1 MESFIRCG
9 VATGAILDDEHDQ
22 AAAQSLLDF
31 WATTLY
37 RAERPVPEST
47 LAPFDPELAPT
58 LDESAVPYVG
68 LDSFVEQK
76 TGMFF
81 GRQQA
86 IGSLVSRLRHEK
98 LVAVIG
104 PSGSGKSSLVLAGLI
119 PALKAGALPGS
130 ERWTYL
136 GRMVPGV
143 DPLANL
149 EQMIERRWTE
159 GAATTDIPQILKA
172 DPAALLAMLEERSDQ
187 PVVLVVD
194 QFEEI
199 ATLQQDSEA
208 RVAFEK
214 ALAILASH
222 PDSRHIVLLTM
233 RNDFIGAVARE
244 PELQR
249 LLEDALEP
257 VMPLTAAEL
266 REAIERPAEKIG
278 LKFEQGVVEALVH
291 DILGEPAALPLL
303 QFTLLQLWERREHNR
318 VTLHAYRELGG
329 GRLALTRSADKF
341 MESLVPEDRVMA
353 DRIFMR
359 LVRPGNGQD
368 NVANRVRRQSL
379 YNIGP
384 CQHVNRVLDKLIEGR
399 LIRLTGDTEADTE
412 VEIAHE
418 ALVRNWDRLVMLLD
432 RDRERITTGRRLEAK
447 AAEWIRHGRGEAGLL
462 KSVALLEA
470 ETWLASPDAAALVS
484 DELRALVVASCTAA
498 NAAHRR
504 KRRARRVLI
513 GMTCVAVAMA
523 GFAFTRMVEANRSTQ
538 AALWNWN
545 LASAERDKALAA
557 KAIADTAR
565 DEAQTAKGRAED
577 AHSAAL
583 EERNR
588 AEREAGNA
596 EFRARQLAAEKV
608 KVETKARLLEATSW
622 ADAANK
628 SSSDDPERST
638 VLAVRA
644 ALLLE
649 LNGQALPPSVAL
661 TLHQAIQSNRLRLAL
676 PGSSDVVAVAFSPDS
691 RRIATA
697 SPTSITISDAMSG
710 GRVTSFAAASPA
722 AIAYS
727 WDGKQLAVAGK
738 ALQILNPQTG
748 ALIGTLTDSSPAI
761 DRLSFSPDGRYLAG
775 IGAGGEVHL
784 WTLSGKAYR
793 SLEHDKNSPV
803 KAVAFSPTGALIAS
817 AGGGPLVKIWAA
829 ETGELIANV
838 FDQPGVTDLV
848 FHPDGQRLITASED
862 RFVRVARPLPLLSRS
877 SEAEIS
883 RYELPTA
890 VKSNRRVAC
899 RPRARDWR
907 RRDRHDAHRRGGG
920 GTHGWN
926 AGAQYGWRRQPHR
939 CRAVRA
945 AGTGSGRVPDQSG
958 RGDARVDR
966 IIQRRPP
973 VEPRT
978 GIRDDSR
985 VEHRT
990 DREPLGCRTSGFR
1003 HGQQHRRSQTLEP
1016 RETRTRKR
1024 RCFRGA

>member
-1 MESFIRCG
+1 
-9 VATGAILDDEHDQ
+9 
-22 AAAQSLLDF
+22 
-31 WATTLY
+31 
-37 RAERPVPEST
+37 
-47 LAPFDPELAPT
+47 
-58 LDESAVPYVG
+58 
-68 LDSFVEQK
+68 
-76 TGMFF
+76 
-81 GRQQA
+81 
-86 IGSLVSRLRHEK
+86 
-98 LVAVIG
+98 
-104 PSGSGKSSLVLAGLI
+104 
-119 PALKAGALPGS
+119 
-130 ERWTYL
+130 
-136 GRMVPGV
+136 MVPGV

-341 MESLVPEDRVMA
+341 MDRLVPEDRVMA

-577 AHSAAL
+577 AHRAAL
-583 EERNR
+583 EDQKR
-588 AEREAGNA
+588 AV
-596 EFRARQLAAEKV
+596 RATGIAQCSEKILNEKLAAESQ
-608 KVETKARLLEATSW
+608 TKARLFDATTW
-622 ADAANK
+622 ADAAKK
-628 SSSDDPERST
+628 SLSDDPEHST
-638 VLAVRA
+638 LLAVQA

-649 LNGQALPPSVAL
+649 LNGQPLPSSVAS
-661 TLHQAIQSNRLRLAL
+661 TLHQAIQANRLRLAL

-697 SPTSITISDAMSG
+697 SPNSITISDAMSG

-727 WDGKQLAVAGK
+727 WDSRQLAVAGK
-738 ALQILNPQTG
+738 ALQILDPQTG
-748 ALIGTLTDSSPAI
+748 ATIHPLASIARYRSSFIQSRRPLSRGHRRRGRGAPV
-761 DRLSFSPDGRYLAG
+761 DAVGNCCARLSQARTRQEQPRKSHRVQPDR
-775 IGAGGEVHL
+775 GADCQC
-784 WTLSGKAYR
+784 R
-793 SLEHDKNSPV
+793 RRQRP
-803 KAVAFSPTGALIAS
+803 
-817 AGGGPLVKIWAA
+817 VKIWAA
-829 ETGELIANV
+829 ETGQHIAYV
-838 FDQPGVTDLV
+838 ADQAMTTVTVTDLV
-848 FHPDGQRLITASED
+848 FHPDGQRVITASED
-862 RFVRVARPLPLLSRS
+862 RSVRIARPLPVSSRI
-877 SEAEIS
+877 SEAEVA
-883 RYELPTA
+883 RYELPTT
-890 VKSNRRVAC
+890 VRVIGLSREGRVIAIGADGIVTTLNVGTGAL
-899 RPRARDWR
+899 RTAGTALRSTPGAGTLSLAAQFALPARE
-907 RRDRHDAHRRGGG
+907 
-920 GTHGWN
+920 
-926 AGAQYGWRRQPHR
+926 AGAFRISPDG
-939 CRAVRA
+939 ATLA
-945 AGTGSGRVPDQSG
+945 STGSSSGVRLWNLEPGSGVMLGSSTEPIASLSAVGRQS
-958 RGDARVDR
+958 
-966 IIQRRPP
+966 
-973 VEPRT
+973 
-978 GIRDDSR
+978 
-985 VEHRT
+985 
-990 DREPLGCRTSGFR
+990 FR
-1003 HGQQHRRSQTLEP
+1003 HGQQQRCGPAVEP
-1016 RETRTRKR
+1016 GTVRTRKCLHVPGVR
-1024 RCFRGA
+1024 RPHGGREP

>member
-37 RAERPVPEST
+37 RAQRPVPEST
-47 LAPFDPELAPT
+47 LAPFDPALAPT

-199 ATLQQDSEA
+199 ATLQQDSVA

-341 MESLVPEDRVMA
+341 MERLVPEDRVMA

-384 CQHVNRVLDKLIEGR
+384 
-399 LIRLTGDTEADTE
+399 A
-412 VEIAHE
+412 
-418 ALVRNWDRLVMLLD
+418 
-432 RDRERITTGRRLEAK
+432 
-447 AAEWIRHGRGEAGLL
+447 
-462 KSVALLEA
+462 S
-470 ETWLASPDAAALVS
+470 TW
-484 DELRALVVASCTAA
+484 T
-498 NAAHRR
+498 
-504 KRRARRVLI
+504 
-513 GMTCVAVAMA
+513 
-523 GFAFTRMVEANRSTQ
+523 
-538 AALWNWN
+538 
-545 LASAERDKALAA
+545 
-557 KAIADTAR
+557 
-565 DEAQTAKGRAED
+565 
-577 AHSAAL
+577 
-583 EERNR
+583 
-588 AEREAGNA
+588 
-596 EFRARQLAAEKV
+596 
-608 KVETKARLLEATSW
+608 
-622 ADAANK
+622 
-628 SSSDDPERST
+628 
-638 VLAVRA
+638 
-644 ALLLE
+644 
-649 LNGQALPPSVAL
+649 
-661 TLHQAIQSNRLRLAL
+661 
-676 PGSSDVVAVAFSPDS
+676 AFS
-691 RRIATA
+691 
-697 SPTSITISDAMSG
+697 TS
-710 GRVTSFAAASPA
+710 
-722 AIAYS
+722 
-727 WDGKQLAVAGK
+727 
-738 ALQILNPQTG
+738 
-748 ALIGTLTDSSPAI
+748 
-761 DRLSFSPDGRYLAG
+761 
-775 IGAGGEVHL
+775 
-784 WTLSGKAYR
+784 
-793 SLEHDKNSPV
+793 
-803 KAVAFSPTGALIAS
+803 
-817 AGGGPLVKIWAA
+817 
-829 ETGELIANV
+829 
-838 FDQPGVTDLV
+838 
-848 FHPDGQRLITASED
+848 
-862 RFVRVARPLPLLSRS
+862 
-877 SEAEIS
+877 
-883 RYELPTA
+883 
-890 VKSNRRVAC
+890 
-899 RPRARDWR
+899 
-907 RRDRHDAHRRGGG
+907 
-920 GTHGWN
+920 
-926 AGAQYGWRRQPHR
+926 
-939 CRAVRA
+939 
-945 AGTGSGRVPDQSG
+945 
-958 RGDARVDR
+958 
-966 IIQRRPP
+966 
-973 VEPRT
+973 
-978 GIRDDSR
+978 
-985 VEHRT
+985 
-990 DREPLGCRTSGFR
+990 
-1003 HGQQHRRSQTLEP
+1003 
-1016 RETRTRKR
+1016 
-1024 RCFRGA
+1024 